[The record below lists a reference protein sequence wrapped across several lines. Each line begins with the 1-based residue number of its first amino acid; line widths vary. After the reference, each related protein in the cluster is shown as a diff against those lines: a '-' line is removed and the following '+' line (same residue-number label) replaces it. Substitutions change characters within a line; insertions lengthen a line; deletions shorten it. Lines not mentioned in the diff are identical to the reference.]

1 MRLSSSFSFCPSA
14 SEENCPGLHPW
25 WVGPFGAQPELLKQL
40 ESAEDGGR
48 GQQKASSPGERH
60 THRFASQS

>member
-40 ESAEDGGR
+40 ESAEDGGEGAAE
-48 GQQKASSPGERH
+48 GQFPW
-60 THRFASQS
+60 

>member
-14 SEENCPGLHPW
+14 SEEKPGSAFL
-25 WVGPFGAQPELLKQL
+25 VGGPFGAQPELLKQL

-60 THRFASQS
+60 THRFASRS